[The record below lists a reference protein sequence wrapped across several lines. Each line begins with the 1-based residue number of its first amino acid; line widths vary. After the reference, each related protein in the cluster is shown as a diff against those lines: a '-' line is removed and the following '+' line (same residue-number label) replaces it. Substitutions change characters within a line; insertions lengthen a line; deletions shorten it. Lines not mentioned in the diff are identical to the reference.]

1 MKANFVQL
9 NLSLAWLWIL
19 LGFASGM
26 ILGLF
31 FHDENWLGGYGSFKR
46 RMYRLTHISFFGLGA
61 TNLLFWLTMENLR
74 CADSLA
80 EVASWAFVGGALS
93 MPLCCVVMAHFP
105 KANLI
110 FAVPVIS
117 LLLGGVL
124 MFALLLRQPAELA
137 TRAIAATT
145 TQPSAASNFRFQSP
159 DFPSPAHNATSPSLH
174 SVNPF

>member
-1 MKANFVQL
+1 VNCAQP
-9 NLSLAWLWIL
+9 NLLVAWLWIL
-19 LGFASGM
+19 MGFTSGM

-31 FHDENWLGGYGSFKR
+31 FQGENWLGGYGSFKR

-61 TNLLFWLTMENLR
+61 TNLLFWLTMENLQ

-80 EVASWAFVGGALS
+80 EAASWAFVVGALS

-117 LLLGGVL
+117 LLLGGIL
-124 MFALLLRQPAELA
+124 MFSLLLRQPAELA
-137 TRAIAATT
+137 TPALTATT
-145 TQPSAASNFRFQSP
+145 TQPSEASNFRFRSP
-159 DFPSPAHNATSPSLH
+159 DFPTPAHNTTSPSLH